1 MSFVTQA
8 LNGLNMAFNED
19 LKAML
24 QAISEKYEIP
34 LSDLYDVAF
43 AASDARKIK
52 VVKLQKRQPKKL
64 NAVVKPKKN
73 SAYLEFTDRNRDRV
87 KNLLIQ
93 SEDERTFIGTKGQIT
108 IDFGEKGPDFSQI
121 TKKMAS
127 VWASLSEKEKA
138 EYEEIARNAP
148 PRVKSVKGKAKN
160 AKNNNSQSQSQSET
174 QSEVSETTQSETSE
188 TVEEKIPPKKGKQ
201 APPVEN
207 KQPVQTLPKKGG
219 PPKKNNRK

>member
-8 LNGLNMAFNED
+8 LNGLNLALNED

-24 QAISEKYEIP
+24 EAISEKYEIP

-87 KNLLIQ
+87 KNLLIESQ
-93 SEDERTFIGTKGQIT
+93 AERTFIGTKGEIT
-108 IDFGEKGPDFSQI
+108 IEFGEKGPDFSQI

-160 AKNNNSQSQSQSET
+160 AKNNNSQSQSES

-201 APPVEN
+201 APSVES